1 MAQLESALPCEG
13 KGYEASPQ
21 ETTNLIAGVV
31 EDKRMLVCRVRLL
44 NASGVTQRKFDSSIL
59 RSW

>member
-1 MAQLESALPCEG
+1 MS
-13 KGYEASPQ
+13 S
-21 ETTNLIAGVV
+21 NLIAGIV